1 MQGDGNLV
9 IYSAATNKPVWS
21 AGVVSANP
29 GKAIIQ
35 GDGNLVLY
43 DAANV
48 AYWASNTDNKGAA
61 PYKLVLQVRRRS
73 VGISCWTLLTVLV
86 TLQ

>member
-1 MQGDGNLV
+1 LENVTLRLRCIQGDGNLV

-21 AGVVSANP
+21 AAVVSPTP
-29 GKAIIQ
+29 GKLIIQ

-43 DAANV
+43 NAANV

-61 PYKLVLQVRRRS
+61 PYKLVLQVR
-73 VGISCWTLLTVLV
+73 
-86 TLQ
+86 